1 MQKMIFCNTGWMEY
15 YQGGPIYG
23 GGSFVKENGYGWEI
37 YNFKEIDG
45 RMYGYAQAMG
55 ANNLKRLDCE
65 VNRDDEYVKDVL
77 VVFTATHKV
86 GGTYIVGWYKNAVF
100 YRDYQE
106 CWLEERKYE
115 DEYIG
120 FITETESR
128 NAVLLPE
135 DMRFTFLQIPRGVK
149 GGMGESSIWYADSP
163 LMKSF
168 RNEVIECITHY
179 EKSVKNIR
187 EKKALLRTYDIE
199 KRKEVEKKAID
210 LVARE
215 YRKRGFQV
223 TSVEDKNYG
232 WDLEAKFKSV
242 CYKLEVKGLYGD
254 KISVELSRN
263 EYEKMRSNRELF
275 RLCIVSRCLSTKPFL
290 SIFSF
295 SNERQQWL
303 DEEGNNLVIEERVL
317 ARCYI
322 N

>member
-86 GGTYIVGWYKNAVF
+86 GGTYIVGWYKNAV
-100 YRDYQE
+100 
-106 CWLEERKYE
+106 
-115 DEYIG
+115 
-120 FITETESR
+120 
-128 NAVLLPE
+128 LLPE
-135 DMRFTFLQIPRGVK
+135 DMRFTFPQIPRGVK

-163 LMKSF
+163 LMESF

-215 YRKRGFQV
+215 YRRRGFQV

>member
-1 MQKMIFCNTGWMEY
+1 MEY

-86 GGTYIVGWYKNAVF
+86 GGTYIVGWYKNAV
-100 YRDYQE
+100 
-106 CWLEERKYE
+106 
-115 DEYIG
+115 
-120 FITETESR
+120 
-128 NAVLLPE
+128 LLPE
-135 DMRFTFLQIPRGVK
+135 DMRFTFPQIPRGVK

-163 LMKSF
+163 LMESF

-215 YRKRGFQV
+215 YRRRGFQV

-254 KISVELSRN
+254 KIFVELSRN

>member
-23 GGSFVKENGYGWEI
+23 GGAFVKENGYGWEI

-86 GGTYIVGWYKNAVF
+86 GGTYIVGWYKNAV
-100 YRDYQE
+100 
-106 CWLEERKYE
+106 
-115 DEYIG
+115 
-120 FITETESR
+120 
-128 NAVLLPE
+128 LLPE
-135 DMRFTFLQIPRGVK
+135 DMRFTFPQIPRGVK

-163 LMKSF
+163 LMESF

-215 YRKRGFQV
+215 YRRRGFQV

-254 KISVELSRN
+254 KIFVELSRN

>member
-1 MQKMIFCNTGWMEY
+1 MIFCNTGWMEY

-86 GGTYIVGWYKNAVF
+86 GGTYIVGWYKNAV
-100 YRDYQE
+100 
-106 CWLEERKYE
+106 
-115 DEYIG
+115 
-120 FITETESR
+120 
-128 NAVLLPE
+128 LLPE
-135 DMRFTFLQIPRGVK
+135 DMRFTFPQIPRGVK

-163 LMKSF
+163 LMESF

-215 YRKRGFQV
+215 YRRRGFQV